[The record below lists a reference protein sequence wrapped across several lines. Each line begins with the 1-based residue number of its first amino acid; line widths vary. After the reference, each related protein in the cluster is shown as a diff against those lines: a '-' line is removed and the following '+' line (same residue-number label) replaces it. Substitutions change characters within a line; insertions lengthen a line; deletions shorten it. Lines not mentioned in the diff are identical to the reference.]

1 MILNTYSVPF
11 TAMDCQSIRLCYAV
25 VGGAVNIKTK
35 NPYIYIYMD
44 KIKDQVR
51 GLRFIDQE
59 RIRDFKD
66 GLPVIELVVQRKKDT
81 FSLLNRMMT

>member
-25 VGGAVNIKTK
+25 VGGAVNIKTR

-44 KIKDQVR
+44 KIKTKCGDS
-51 GLRFIDQE
+51 GLL
-59 RIRDFKD
+59 IRNESEILKM
-66 GLPVIELVVQRKKDT
+66 GYR
-81 FSLLNRMMT
+81 